1 MLSDFYLIAGLCQSV
16 SLPPFGDLSMF
27 GELAVEQLL
36 VEAILIYLFRLN
48 VLLEWEWM
56 EFGNWKSFKGIIP
69 GK

>member
-1 MLSDFYLIAGLCQSV
+1 MLSAFYLIAGLCQSV

-48 VLLEWEWM
+48 VLLE
-56 EFGNWKSFKGIIP
+56 
-69 GK
+69 